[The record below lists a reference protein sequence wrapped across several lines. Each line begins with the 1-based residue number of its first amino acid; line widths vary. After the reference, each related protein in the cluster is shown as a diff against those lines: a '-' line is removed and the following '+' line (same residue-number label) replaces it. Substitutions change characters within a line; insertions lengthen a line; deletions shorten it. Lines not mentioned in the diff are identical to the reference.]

1 VAHLTR
7 CGFDAPDGLDRRS
20 REFHRRERI
29 RLDARNAWKK
39 PTTCHQLPP
48 SVVFFDGRLVR
59 SLTRAVA
66 QLHRTISLPNRFA
79 SRTMQCEALPSSSK
93 NALLH
98 ARISLVMCTC
108 ND

>member
-1 VAHLTR
+1 MASIAVPANFIVANASDWMRETP
-7 CGFDAPDGLDRRS
+7 GRS
-20 REFHRRERI
+20 QQPAI
-29 RLDARNAWKK
+29 N
-39 PTTCHQLPP
+39 LPP